1 MTTQSQF
8 VGMRVRFR
16 QNDYEKTRDL
26 PVLRG
31 RVVDVE
37 FTTVIDDGGMLND
50 RVRVIVLLD
59 NGRFKEAY
67 VNQLEAELQD

>member
-16 QNDYEKTRDL
+16 QNDYEKAHDL
-26 PVLRG
+26 PVQAG
-31 RVVDVE
+31 RVVDVR
-37 FTTVIDDGGMLND
+37 FTSFEDAGGMVND
-50 RVRVIVLLD
+50 RYRVVVLLD

-67 VNQLEAELQD
+67 INQLEAELQN